1 SMSAV
6 SAEDYS
12 DPPSPSPRT
21 EDARLLPM
29 HPSPGSS
36 SSRPSRAVS
45 TASFVSS
52 PLNPSMA
59 PPPTSQN
66 PFSTPSPSARSRPA
80 SRASHLEFAS
90 SHLRDRDTT
99 LAPPTSYP
107 SGTGLG
113 MAGLAGQRGSM
124 LLYRL
129 ASDDDAPTPPASS
142 SVYSRDSAHLLPP
155 PKLRTTPRTGTVP
168 RLASALRH

>member
-1 SMSAV
+1 
-6 SAEDYS
+6 
-12 DPPSPSPRT
+12 
-21 EDARLLPM
+21 M

-45 TASFVSS
+45 TASFEPFNGS
-52 PLNPSMA
+52 PSYLTKSFLA
-59 PPPTSQN
+59 
-66 PFSTPSPSARSRPA
+66 PSPSARSRSA

-90 SHLRDRDTT
+90 SHHRDRDTT

-107 SGTGLG
+107 AGTGLG

-142 SVYSRDSAHLLPP
+142 FVSSCDSAHLLPP
-155 PKLRTTPRTGTVP
+155 PKLRDH
-168 RLASALRH
+168 AKNMDSIS